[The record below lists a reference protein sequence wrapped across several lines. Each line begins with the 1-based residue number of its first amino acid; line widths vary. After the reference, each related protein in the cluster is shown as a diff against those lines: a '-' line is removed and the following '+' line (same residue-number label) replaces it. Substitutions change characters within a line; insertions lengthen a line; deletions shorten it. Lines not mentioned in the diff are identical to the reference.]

1 MGFYYAKEK
10 AAFEAKWSILR
21 AEYEKAGMS
30 QTAIDS
36 MHKFDWNGFRA
47 QRIYCDHN
55 QSMPDT
61 YLVNDADE
69 GRSSLLHKFAA
80 LSMTFDEAD
89 FPGRYA
95 WVDSIDN
102 ADLAAKLHLLPA
114 KNLELLTLYA
124 IDGYTQAEIASLLG
138 RNQSVVSRK
147 INRIKKF
154 LKK

>member
-36 MHKFDWNGFRA
+36 MHEFDWKGFRA
-47 QRIYCDHN
+47 QRIYCGHN
-55 QSMPDT
+55 QSMPNT
-61 YLVNDADE
+61 YLVNDMDE
-69 GRSSLLHKFAA
+69 GRSSLLRKFPA
-80 LSMTFDEAD
+80 LSTTFDEAD

-102 ADLAAKLHLLPA
+102 ADLAAKLSVLPERD
-114 KNLELLTLYA
+114 LELLTFLVLEGHDQSELAQKWGCSQSA
-124 IDGYTQAEIASLLG
+124 ISQ
-138 RNQSVVSRK
+138 RFK
-147 INRIKKF
+147 KIKKF
-154 LKK
+154 LK